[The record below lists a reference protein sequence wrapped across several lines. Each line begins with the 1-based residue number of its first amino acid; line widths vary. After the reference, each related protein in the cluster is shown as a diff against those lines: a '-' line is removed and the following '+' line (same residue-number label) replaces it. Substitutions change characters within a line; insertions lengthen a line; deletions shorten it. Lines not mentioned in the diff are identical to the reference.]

1 MRSRPYLLPIFVC
14 AALLYGGCTD
24 DAPTRLS
31 SDQLQLLDS
40 LVTVQMPLVRQEEDS
55 ICKADFDKKLRRM
68 VDSMLV
74 IRREEEARLRQRM
87 PKQ

>member
-1 MRSRPYLLPIFVC
+1 M
-14 AALLYGGCTD
+14 
-24 DAPTRLS
+24 
-31 SDQLQLLDS
+31 QLLDS

-68 VDSMLV
+68 VDSLLIV
-74 IRREEEARLRQRM
+74 RREEEARLRQRM

>member
-1 MRSRPYLLPIFVC
+1 MRSRYLLPVCVC
-14 AALLYGGCTD
+14 AALLYAGCTD
-24 DAPTRLS
+24 DTPTRLS
-31 SDQLQLLDS
+31 SAQLQVLDS

-68 VDSMLV
+68 VDSLLV